1 MDDHDWVNDK
11 WEELEAR
18 ATKAQEDLNQASQ
31 KLNQLA
37 VDLEFINIMF
47 EEDLL

>member
-11 WEELEAR
+11 WDELEAR
-18 ATKAQEDLNQASQ
+18 ADKAQETLKEASQ

-37 VDLEFINIMF
+37 IDLKFINIMF

>member
-1 MDDHDWVNDK
+1 MDDRDWVNDK

-18 ATKAQEDLNQASQ
+18 ADKAQETLNEATQ

-47 EEDLL
+47 EEGLL